1 MYRIALRSQGRPRLP
16 TVDCVS
22 VDLDRTRSIWRQ
34 VAAIVADRI
43 ADGTYPARSKLPSV
57 VQLSAEF
64 SIASSTVQ
72 KVYKHLQAE
81 GLARG
86 EVGIGTFVAD
96 EPPAVGPR
104 T

>member
-1 MYRIALRSQGRPRLP
+1 M
-16 TVDCVS
+16 S

-86 EVGIGTFVAD
+86 EVGIGTFVVD

>member
-1 MYRIALRSQGRPRLP
+1 
-16 TVDCVS
+16 VS

-34 VAAIVADRI
+34 VAAIIADRI

-57 VQLSAEF
+57 VELSAEF

-72 KVYKHLQAE
+72 KVYKHLQE
-81 GLARG
+81 QGFARG

-96 EPPAVGPR
+96 DPPPVRPGS
-104 T
+104 

>member
-1 MYRIALRSQGRPRLP
+1 M
-16 TVDCVS
+16 S

-34 VAAIVADRI
+34 VAAIMAARI

-57 VQLSAEF
+57 VELSAEF

-72 KVYKHLQAE
+72 KVYSHLQQE

-96 EPPAVGPR
+96 EPSIS
-104 T
+104 